1 MSEIETFVESEILG
15 VSVAFRSL
23 AAEQSATIARIAEAC
38 IASLK
43 AGGKVLFCGNGGS
56 AADSQHLAAELIGR
70 YKLNRPAIASVALT
84 TDTSILTALGNDY
97 GYDTIFARQVEGLGK
112 AGDVLIGLSTSGNSK
127 NVLLAFEKARELGV
141 TTVSFTGAGGGAM
154 AQAADIAL
162 RAPSGVTNHIQEM
175 HITSGHLICEL
186 IERALYGGQA

>member
-1 MSEIETFVESEILG
+1 MNQNLTDFIERDILG
-15 VSVAFRSL
+15 QAEAFRRL
-23 AAEQSATIARIAEAC
+23 AAEQSATIASIAEAC

-112 AGDVLIGLSTSGNSK
+112 PGDVLIGLSTSGNSK
-127 NVLLAFEKARELGV
+127 NVMLAFEKAKELGV
-141 TTVSFTGAGGGAM
+141 TTVAFTGEGGGAM
-154 AQAADIAL
+154 AAAADIAL
-162 RAPSGVTNHIQEM
+162 CVPSPITNHIQEM
-175 HITSGHLICEL
+175 HITCGHLVCEL
-186 IERALYGGQA
+186 IERALHGN